1 MDKLKALAAF
11 SALSQSTRLDAFR
24 LLVRAGAD
32 GMTAGDIATRLQ
44 VKQNTMSANLSVL
57 TQAGL
62 LRNTREGRSIRYFAD
77 LDGMRGLL
85 GFLMEDCCGGNPKLC
100 QPLIQEIACTC

>member
-1 MDKLKALAAF
+1 MDKFKALAAF

-85 GFLMEDCCGGNPKLC
+85 GFLMEDCCGGNPTLC
-100 QPLIQEIACTC
+100 QPLINEIACPC